1 MNFLNKGLAQI
12 GDLFRSMTPGARITA
27 ALLLVVI
34 VVSVAFLFNHQFAAG
49 DAYLFGGEPIPPTQL
64 PAMLASFAKAGLPE
78 PEMEGNRMRVPRGKQ
93 PAYIAAA
100 ADGGALPH
108 NFGDTFKA
116 MINNNNP
123 FISKQQRADMAKFAL
138 QDELSKII
146 SKMAGIETAGVMYDE
161 QTQTGL
167 NAKRLVSASVSV
179 KPIGTQPLTSTQ
191 VQMIRHLVAGAKVG
205 LTPESVS
212 VVDMNGRTFAG
223 GSPDS
228 SGDVTQDKYL
238 NTKQSY
244 EQQYT
249 DRISEAL
256 SFVKGAVVSVNVELH
271 PVLEE
276 TENNN
281 KVDPKPIVIDSTE
294 TNKTLN
300 SSTAQPAGRP
310 GLASQGGVNAP
321 AVIGAGANGSKT
333 EEESGTTHQRS
344 VASNQ
349 STIIR
354 RAGLTP
360 KRVTVAV
367 GVPSNYFEDVWRQRN
382 PSPAGTEPKKPDA
395 AALALIETEVR
406 SQIQKYVLPII
417 GTADAAADLANVVV
431 QPFQSM
437 PVATIEKPTPVD
449 HAFSWFTDH
458 ASNVGLGVFGL
469 FSLLMVRSIVRS
481 VPGSA
486 SSTPPDREN
495 AATQPA
501 EDVEEETEAPQ
512 PATPQRLRRRK
523 AKSGPSLRDEL
534 VEIVREDPDAAA
546 NILRS
551 WIGPSN

>member
-1 MNFLNKGLAQI
+1 
-12 GDLFRSMTPGARITA
+12 
-27 ALLLVVI
+27 
-34 VVSVAFLFNHQFAAG
+34 
-49 DAYLFGGEPIPPTQL
+49 
-64 PAMLASFAKAGLPE
+64 MLASFAKAGLPE

-108 NFGDTFKA
+108 NFGDTFKK
-116 MINNNNP
+116 MVENNNP

-138 QDELSKII
+138 QDEVTKII
-146 SKMAGIETAGVMYDE
+146 SRMNGIETASVLYDE
-161 QTQTGL
+161 QNQTGL

-179 KPIGTQPLTSTQ
+179 KPIGMQSLTATQ
-191 VQMIRHLVAGAKVG
+191 VQMIRQLVAGAKVG
-205 LTPESVS
+205 LVAESVS
-212 VVDMNGRTFAG
+212 VVDLNGRAFPG
-223 GSPDS
+223 GSPDA
-228 SGDVTQDKYL
+228 SGDVSQDKYL
-238 NTKQSY
+238 NTKQNY
-244 EQQYT
+244 EQGYT
-249 DRISEAL
+249 DRISQAL
-256 SFVKGAVVSVNVELH
+256 SFVKGAVISVNVELH

-276 TENNN
+276 TENDN
-281 KVDPKPIVIDSTE
+281 KVDPKPVVLDSTE
-294 TNKTLN
+294 TNKTMN

-321 AVIGAGANGSKT
+321 AAIGGSANASRT
-333 EEESGTTHQRS
+333 EEESGTTRQRS
-344 VASNQ
+344 VASNR
-349 STIIR
+349 STTIR

-360 KRVTVAV
+360 KRVAVAI
-367 GVPSNYFEDVWRQRN
+367 GVPSNYFEDVWQQRN

-395 AALALIETEVR
+395 AAITQIETEER
-406 SQIQKYVLPII
+406 AKIQQYVLPII
-417 GTADAAADLANVVV
+417 RTADTTAGLDDVVV
-431 QPFQSM
+431 KPFQSM
-437 PVATIEKPTPVD
+437 PVAALAKPTPVD

-481 VPGSA
+481 VPSPA
-486 SSTPPDREN
+486 LVEPPQREN
-495 AATQPA
+495 AAAAKSDEEDDA
-501 EDVEEETEAPQ
+501 ESEAPQ